1 MKTEILIGVL
11 VLIILANCGV
21 FFMAQEKKPTCA
33 NCTSQS
39 FEVVDGRMVEL
50 K

>member
-1 MKTEILIGVL
+1 MKTEILIGAFF
-11 VLIILANCGV
+11 LIILANCGV
-21 FFMAQEKKPTCA
+21 FFAMQEKKPTCA

-39 FEVVDGRMVEL
+39 FEVHNGKMVEL